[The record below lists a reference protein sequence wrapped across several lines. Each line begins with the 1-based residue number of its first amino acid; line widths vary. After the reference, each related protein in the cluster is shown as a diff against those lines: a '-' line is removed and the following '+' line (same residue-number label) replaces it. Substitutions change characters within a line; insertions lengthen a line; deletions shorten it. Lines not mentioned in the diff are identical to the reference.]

1 MGVDT
6 HGISQH
12 MDDSGGDLEINYVI
26 DMDNSVLSR
35 NKFIINVRE
44 A

>member
-1 MGVDT
+1 
-6 HGISQH
+6 